1 MADLAGP
8 PASPGG
14 EAEALLPDPSTR
26 LPVGRYRLEL
36 VAEEP
41 LRLPGYP
48 GSAWRGALGHALRRT
63 VCVTREPACTGC
75 LLYRSCVYP
84 YVFETPPPLGA
95 AKMRRYPAAPHPFVL
110 QVEGDP
116 AAEGGPGVASALDA
130 SLAPRDVRAG
140 EPVTLGLG
148 LFGRANRELPYFVHA
163 LGQAA
168 AGGIGGGRGRLAL
181 QAVSQQVRVQGPWA
195 VVYEA
200 GGALAAQPV
209 SAPGPAPVAAGRAR
223 MVLATPLRLRRD
235 DRYLGPEDLRF
246 ADLFSSLL
254 RRVSMLTYFHTD
266 TPLETDFAGLSAEAR
281 KVALLDPRLTWLD
294 WTRYSSRQDTTLQ
307 MGGMVGEVTVDLSEH
322 PRLWPYLWLGQWTHA
337 GKGTSMGLGRYR
349 LD

>member
-1 MADLAGP
+1 MANLAGH
-8 PASPGG
+8 ASSPGG
-14 EAEALLPDPSTR
+14 ADEALLPDPSTR
-26 LPVGRYRLEL
+26 LFVGRYCLEF
-36 VAEEP
+36 VAEEA

-63 VCVTREPACTGC
+63 VCVTREPTCAGC

-84 YVFETPPPLGA
+84 YVFETPPRLGA
-95 AKMRRYPAAPHPFVL
+95 AKMRRYTAAPHPFVL
-110 QVEGDP
+110 QVEGSP
-116 AAEGGPGVASALDA
+116 AAEGGPGLASALDG
-130 SLAPRDVRAG
+130 SLATRDVQAG

-163 LGQAA
+163 LGRAA
-168 AGGIGGGRGRLAL
+168 EEGIGGGRGRLAL
-181 QAVSQQVRVQGPWA
+181 KAVSQQVRVQGPWT

-209 SAPGPAPVAAGRAR
+209 SAPGPAPAPPGRAR
-223 MVLATPLRLRRD
+223 IVLSTPLRLRRD

-246 ADLFSSLL
+246 ADLFSNLL
-254 RRVSMLTYFHTD
+254 RRVSMLTYFHTE

-281 KVALLDPRLTWLD
+281 EVALLEPRLTWLD

-307 MGGMVGEVTVDLSEH
+307 MGGLVGEVTVDLSGH